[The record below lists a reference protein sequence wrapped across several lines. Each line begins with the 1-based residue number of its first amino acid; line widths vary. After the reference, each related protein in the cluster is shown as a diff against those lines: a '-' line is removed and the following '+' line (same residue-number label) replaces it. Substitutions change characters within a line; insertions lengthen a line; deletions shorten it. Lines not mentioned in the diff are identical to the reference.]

1 MTKVLFN
8 GKEIGSYATNLSITN
23 YQAIDMAL
31 GINGYNDEECQE
43 KLKELYKNGN
53 EAVYIDDDGMYC
65 IDYDNYTFEE

>member
-43 KLKELYKNGN
+43 N
-53 EAVYIDDDGMYC
+53 
-65 IDYDNYTFEE
+65 